1 MPAEKIGSI
10 NATTTTKV
18 LPANGLNPRFEVSAP
33 NGSGSLAGENVQM
46 MATYSS
52 ELREDGTIY
61 GECPNSGVVMAADGI
76 GTFRATGIGSFTE
89 DGGVAFKGVVYF
101 QTAAPSL
108 ASLNGAAVV
117 YNWDVDAEGNA
128 TWELWDWK

>member
-1 MPAEKIGSI
+1 MPSEKIGSI
-10 NATTTTKV
+10 KATTITKV

-52 ELREDGTIY
+52 EVREDEG
-61 GECPNSGVVMAADGI
+61 A
-76 GTFRATGIGSFTE
+76 
-89 DGGVAFKGVVYF
+89 AFKGVVYF

-108 ASLNGAAVV
+108 ASLNGTAVV
-117 YNWDVDAEGNA
+117 YNSDVD
-128 TWELWDWK
+128 

>member
-1 MPAEKIGSI
+1 MTNSYRQIGNIKSSI
-10 NATTTTKV
+10 F
-18 LPANGLNPRFEVSAP
+18 LIGIGLVIGLFSYTNY
-33 NGSGSLAGENVQM
+33 L
-46 MATYSS
+46 SS